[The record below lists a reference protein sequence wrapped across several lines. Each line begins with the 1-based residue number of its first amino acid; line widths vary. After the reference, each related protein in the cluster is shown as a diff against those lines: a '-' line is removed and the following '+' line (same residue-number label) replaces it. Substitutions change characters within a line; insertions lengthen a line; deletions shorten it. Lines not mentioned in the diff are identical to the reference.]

1 MSGSV
6 IPRAFARVI
15 PRVVHLA
22 VHLGG
27 ALRGRVTTGVRMVY
41 L

>member
-6 IPRAFARVI
+6 IPQAIARVI
-15 PRVVHLA
+15 HPA
-22 VHLGG
+22 AHLGG
-27 ALRGRVTTGVRMVY
+27 VLRGRVTTGVRMVY